1 MTKAWYRDGLR
12 FDCARCG
19 NCCGGRGRV
28 VIVTER
34 EIEAMARHTAVTPA
48 EFRER
53 HTQVSMDD
61 TVLLD
66 GADGFCE
73 WFQRAADGTSSCRVH
88 AAKPDQ
94 CRSYPFWPRI
104 LRSRATWA
112 DEGSRCKG
120 VGRGEPIPPEEVE
133 RRAGIDEV
141 RAALDLLMDELDAE
155 VRDLGAVCW
164 LSGDCCDFPKAG
176 HRLYASRIEAER
188 FAAGVDLT
196 DWDPASGLCPAW
208 QNGRCTAR
216 AHRPTA
222 CRTYFCDPN
231 YEERVQDV
239 TERAITRL
247 KWLHDRRKIPWD
259 YRDWIVHL
267 AEIREESRARG
278 APVTQTDS
286 QTDSASPPS
295 GKPS

>member
-1 MTKAWYRDGLR
+1 MTTPWYRRGLA

-28 VIVTER
+28 VVVTER
-34 EIEAMARHTAVTPA
+34 EVEALARHAGVTPA
-48 EFRER
+48 EFRAD
-53 HTQVSMDD
+53 HTQVSMED
-61 TVLLD
+61 TVLRD
-66 GADGFCE
+66 GPDGFCE
-73 WFQRAADGTSSCRVH
+73 WLDRAPDGTTSCRVN

-104 LRSRATWA
+104 LKSRAAWE
-112 DEGSRCKG
+112 DEGARCKG
-120 VGRGEPIPPEEVE
+120 VGRGEPIAVEEVE

-164 LSGDCCDFPKAG
+164 LSGDCCDFPTAG

-208 QNGRCTAR
+208 KGGRCTAR

-231 YEERVQDV
+231 HEERVHDV

-259 YRDWIVHL
+259 YRDWIAHL
-267 AEIREESRARG
+267 TEIREASRAAHPR
-278 APVTQTDS
+278 ADS
-286 QTDSASPPS
+286 PGDGC
-295 GKPS
+295 GKAT